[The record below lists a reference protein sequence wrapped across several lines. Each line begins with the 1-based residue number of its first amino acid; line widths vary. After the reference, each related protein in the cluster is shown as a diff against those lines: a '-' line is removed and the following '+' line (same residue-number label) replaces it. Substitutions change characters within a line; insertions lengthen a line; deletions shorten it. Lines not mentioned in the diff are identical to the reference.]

1 MASFELRV
9 SDVLDVP
16 LRGQLLRLKVTS
28 GRARTDAVAIG
39 KRLTLRSP
47 NGTEREVTIKAHSIT
62 GGELSQARLTKTGEL
77 DVVVEPA
84 GDDGTAEPIGIGW
97 VARPAD

>member
-9 SDVLDVP
+9 SDALEVP

-28 GRARTDAVAIG
+28 GQARTDAVAVG
-39 KRLTLRSP
+39 KRLVLRSP
-47 NGTEREVTIKAHSIT
+47 SGNTREVTIKAHSIT
-62 GGELSQARLTKTGEL
+62 GGELSQARLSKTGEL

-84 GDDGTAEPIGIGW
+84 GEDGAAEAVGIGW